1 MLMQCISVICVLGVV
16 IVGVLVIAQVVSL
29 KDLGN
34 GIVQGLLMVVL
45 TLIAFCVMKGFLLP
59 ILTSS
64 LVRLKQMILWIVIV
78 VVAVI
83 AAMIVSRI
91 LVSKFAK
98 WLPAA
103 GKPNKVYL

>member
-29 KDLGN
+29 KDLAN
-34 GIVQGLLMVVL
+34 GILQGLLMVVL

-64 LVRLKQMILWIVIV
+64 LVRLKQMISWVVIV
-78 VVAVI
+78 ALAVI
-83 AAMIVSRI
+83 AAMIVARI
-91 LVSKFAK
+91 LSFKFSK
-98 WLPAA
+98 WLSAE
-103 GKPNKVYL
+103 GDQD